1 MAYEPQDDPYA
12 SPRGEG
18 TRFIRFETRD
28 GVARITLA
36 RPPANVL
43 SIEMMEE
50 IGAALDALEYQ
61 KEVKLVVIAGEGK
74 YFSAGFEL
82 TDHQGD
88 RAYLMLENFHRIF
101 EGLAK

>member
-12 SPRGEG
+12 ATRGQG

-28 GVARITLA
+28 GVARLTLC

-50 IGAALDALEYQ
+50 I
-61 KEVKLVVIAGEGK
+61 
-74 YFSAGFEL
+74 
-82 TDHQGD
+82 
-88 RAYLMLENFHRIF
+88 
-101 EGLAK
+101 